1 MSVRWTDWYI
11 ANEYDSDDQFVQKL
25 IPFYQA
31 CRAQTDGYKEAWDVV
46 QKHGLKPTLKQLV
59 KTRKYPKRQALAV
72 VRQTITDYNFMQ

>member
-46 QKHGLKPTLKQLV
+46 QKHGLMPTLKQLV

-72 VRQTITDYNFMQ
+72 VRQTITDYNFI